1 MTPSSS
7 ARRRDSDS
15 AATRRGWVQT
25 MRPSRPR
32 PASRQILGSWVVF
45 PDPVSPG
52 DDDDLV
58 PRDRPEDLLLASG
71 DRQLFG
77 VRYRRDEAE
86 AFRTEPP
93 GGLDALA
100 QPVELAGKIPAGAPG
115 KAAAQILQSAADL
128 HAVDVQ
134 AVLQRRLEVADPAGV
149 VRGRARFRWAQSSV
163 GMVKT

>member
-1 MTPSSS
+1 MTPISS

-15 AATRRGWVQT
+15 AATRRGLGADDAPVAPPPRFEADLGQLGGF
-25 MRPSRPR
+25 PR
-32 PASRQILGSWVVF
+32 PGL
-45 PDPVSPG
+45 PG

-86 AFRTEPP
+86 AFRPEPP

-149 VRGRARFRWAQSSV
+149 VRGGHDSDGRKAVWAW
-163 GMVKT
+163 

>member
-1 MTPSSS
+1 M
-7 ARRRDSDS
+7 
-15 AATRRGWVQT
+15 
-25 MRPSRPR
+25 
-32 PASRQILGSWVVF
+32 GSWVVF
-45 PDPVSPG
+45 PDPVSPATTTTWC
-52 DDDDLV
+52 
-58 PRDRPEDLLLASG
+58 PAIARRISSFASG

-86 AFRTEPP
+86 AFRPEPP

-100 QPVELAGKIPAGAPG
+100 QPVELAGKIPAGAQG

-149 VRGRARFRWAQSSV
+149 VRGGHDSDGRKAVWAW
-163 GMVKT
+163 